1 MTILSQDN
9 WQFQLSNSSVV
20 ERLQGTTKPD
30 TVLEFSNAG
39 DLVRHLGSDQNDDFL
54 RLHPKIDKRLDEDPV
69 AQEWAKQRTLLK
81 DLSHFPRYRSKEY
94 DRYHAAARAVFS
106 GTADSMQG
114 DIVSGL
120 DDEIENSSIA
130 VPVDQILFHGR
141 ANDDL
146 TSLQPY
152 TTYVSTSLHPI
163 IARNSAF
170 RRAGVGNK
178 DSQPRVFVL
187 TLKIPLPAL
196 WGQIGQSCEYE
207 LLLPRN
213 LVIQETRRH
222 AGTKFETVFADVI
235 ARK

>member
-1 MTILSQDN
+1 MTIVSQDN
-9 WQFQLSNSSVV
+9 WQFWLSNSSEV
-20 ERLQGTTKPD
+20 ERLQGIARPD
-30 TVLEFSNAG
+30 TILEFSHAG

-54 RLHPKIDKRLDEDPV
+54 RLHSKIDKRLDADPV
-69 AQEWAKQRTLLK
+69 AQEWAKRRTLLK
-81 DLSHFPRYRSKEY
+81 HLSHFPRYRSNEY

-114 DIVSGL
+114 GMVSGL
-120 DDEIENSSIA
+120 DDEIEKSSIT
-130 VPVDQILFHGR
+130 VPAGQVLFHGR

-152 TTYVSTSLHPI
+152 TTYISTSLHPI

-178 DSQPRVFVL
+178 DGQPRVFLL
-187 TLKIPLPAL
+187 TLTIPLPAL
-196 WGQIGQSCEYE
+196 WGQIGKSCEYE

-213 LVIQETRRH
+213 LVIQETGRH
-222 AGTKFETVFADVI
+222 VGTKFETVFADVT